1 MKRYQFEVCEEVITP
16 IEVVAETEQ
25 DAREVVFEQS
35 KYVTL
40 FEATRGEVRLVLRSV
55 IDD

>member
-40 FEATRGEVRLVLRSV
+40 FEATMGEVRLVLRSV